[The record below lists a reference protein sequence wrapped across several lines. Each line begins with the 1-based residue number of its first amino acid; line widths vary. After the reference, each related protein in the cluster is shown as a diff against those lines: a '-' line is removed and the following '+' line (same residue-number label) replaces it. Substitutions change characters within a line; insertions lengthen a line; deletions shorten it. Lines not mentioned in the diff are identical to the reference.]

1 MFERIF
7 RPSNLTESLLPI
19 LLCNWIFGN
28 QLIQYPNRNF
38 IFLQKFP
45 YFIFIICVY
54 TVSWSFSLVYFLS
67 ETIVTY
73 QENLYWIVTGVSLLI
88 FCINIILGL
97 LFKKKSLMIYD
108 RSLKV
113 DKKLEDLGVAV
124 NCQKTFSYSF
134 IVTIIFIITALL
146 LNLMSVLWSVSSDDA
161 VADTFAI
168 FALNHPIH
176 MNYLFSLT
184 YCVLIRHMC
193 LRFRKINKALGKFI
207 TLQSNDSILIENN
220 ESITENR
227 IVLSQTSTRLNHNL
241 RILKNIHLELTS
253 LCEKITHIFG
263 VQLIMTIVSSFVLIT
278 SLSYDL
284 YLTARNPKV
293 INSDKIYES
302 FILSS
307 WMIVNVI
314 NFQFINYI
322 AAKTVHEWSQTG
334 RIIHNLKSKSE
345 DTDLCLT
352 IQKFSLQM
360 LQNPLKFSPCGF
372 IDLGFPFMRDFF
384 GTITTY
390 LIILIQMAPN

>member
-7 RPSNLTESLLPI
+7 RPSNLTESMLPI

-38 IFLQKFP
+38 IFLQKYP
-45 YFIFIICVY
+45 YFIFIISVY
-54 TVSWSFSLVYFLS
+54 AVSWSLSIVYFLS
-67 ETIVTY
+67 ETVMNY

-88 FCINIILGL
+88 FCVNIILGL
-97 LFKKKSLMIYD
+97 VFKKKSQMIYE

-134 IVTIIFIITALL
+134 IAIIIFIITALL
-146 LNLMSVLWSVSSDDA
+146 LNLMTVLWTVSSTDV

-176 MNYLFSLT
+176 INYLFSLT
-184 YCVLIRHMC
+184 FCTLIRHMC
-193 LRFRKINKALGKFI
+193 LRFRKINKALSKFI
-207 TLQSNDSILIENN
+207 ALQSSDLILIKNN

-227 IVLSQTSTRLNHNL
+227 IVFSQTSKRLNHS
-241 RILKNIHLELTS
+241 IQTLKNIHLELTS
-253 LCEKITHIFG
+253 LCEKITQIFG

-278 SLSYDL
+278 FLSYDL
-284 YLTARNPKV
+284 YLTARDPEV
-293 INSDKIYES
+293 MNSDKIFES
-302 FILSS
+302 LILSS

-322 AAKTVHEWSQTG
+322 AARAVHEWSQTG
-334 RIIHNLKSKSE
+334 RIIHNLKSKSQ

-372 IDLGFPFMRDFF
+372 IDLGFPFVRDFF